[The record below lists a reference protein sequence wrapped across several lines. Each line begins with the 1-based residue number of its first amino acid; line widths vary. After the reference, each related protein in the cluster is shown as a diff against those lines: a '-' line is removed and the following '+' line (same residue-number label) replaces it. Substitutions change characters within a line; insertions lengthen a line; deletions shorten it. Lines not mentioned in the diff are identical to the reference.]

1 MTHVRFGGRGW
12 QVKAIQPRPLQVG
25 GIGSQQSLGWIGE
38 LTDIFIL
45 KIRIYAPNKT
55 HLPARIEHSAASSSC
70 GSHRTQSPPFPVWSQ
85 ILLE

>member
-1 MTHVRFGGRGW
+1 MTHVRLGGRGW
-12 QVKAIQPRPLQVG
+12 QVKAIQPRPLRVCG

-55 HLPARIEHSAASSSC
+55 HVPARIVS
-70 GSHRTQSPPFPVWSQ
+70 
-85 ILLE
+85 